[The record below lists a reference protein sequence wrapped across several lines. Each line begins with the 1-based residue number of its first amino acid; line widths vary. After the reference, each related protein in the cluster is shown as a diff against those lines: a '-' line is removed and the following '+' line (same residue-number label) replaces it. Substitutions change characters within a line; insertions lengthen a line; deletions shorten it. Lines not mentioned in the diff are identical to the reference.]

1 MNMQSF
7 AFILNPIAVN
17 NKAFIPRFPYFC
29 NRIGEAKISKFILYC
44 LRFAL
49 PLAEKEIILMNK
61 PQITIKD
68 ICPGVECLSFHRIE
82 SAQG

>member
-29 NRIGEAKISKFILYC
+29 NRIGEAKISKFILY
-44 LRFAL
+44 RFRLAL
-49 PLAEKEIILMNK
+49 PYK
-61 PQITIKD
+61 
-68 ICPGVECLSFHRIE
+68 
-82 SAQG
+82 